1 MPANRYNRRYLSTKA
16 RKSGHMIED
25 PTLEQEEP
33 ALERV
38 PRVVATANGST
49 AGATNGTAARG
60 GAHARG
66 R

>member
-16 RKSGHMIED
+16 RKSGHLIED

-33 ALERV
+33 ALERA
-38 PRVVATANGST
+38 PRLVATSGNGSANGAAT
-49 AGATNGTAARG
+49 AGGT
-60 GAHARG
+60 HARG